1 MSPVKKFLPPLLAA
15 ALVLGSAQLN
25 GCAFWGGPQ
34 TVAPFISTTYERDT
48 SVRES
53 RFKMIDNFASRDFK
67 NLIGG
72 TWSSRASE
80 RSSVLLEYAEEEAVM
95 NYGFALAVKYRLV
108 AGGQAVISTDLNGL
122 DISRGEALSLWLS
135 YSAHQNAEIRLRLI
149 AKKSLPKEIE
159 LSPRLNPASK
169 NWQELYIPFGEM
181 QGVDFNRLEKMEI
194 IIDSEKGDEGSFFV
208 DHAGFFGPEQVFFE
222 SLKDNLRG
230 FPKDS
235 AVDRRELL
243 ALDDRALLQ
252 RIARDTWA
260 YFENMIDRR
269 HRLPLDR
276 VKLSWR
282 MEIGDY
288 TSPTDIGLYYVAC
301 IAAAEMRFISR
312 PEAAKRISRSLDTV
326 AKLPKWKGFLYNY
339 YSTTNLMPTSFFV
352 SSVDNGWF
360 AACLLVAKSYF
371 PQSLGP
377 RVDAVLKEMDFGE
390 LYDAG
395 VGKFNL
401 GYDDAAKKFTSSHY
415 GLLVSEA
422 RIASIVAIV
431 KGDVEPEHWYL
442 LQRVP
447 PRSERWQNQLPR
459 GRKMTLRDIN
469 FFGGYYRYGGKKIVP
484 SWGGS
489 LFEFLMPTLL
499 IDEFRLA
506 PEGLGL
512 NDRKAAEIHRD
523 YALLKK
529 RYPVWGISPCMV
541 DRGARGSF
549 LELGLRDIA
558 VKGYADK
565 AIVTPHASFLALEL
579 IPDSV
584 FTNIRRLLTFY
595 DIYGPYGFFDAVYL
609 RGPKVT
615 RQYLA
620 LDQAM
625 IFIAV
630 TNYLKNGMI
639 RQLFHRLPESGKI
652 NSLLGEEKFFKN

>member
-1 MSPVKKFLPPLLAA
+1 MKFPKKFLRPLLAGALLAA
-15 ALVLGSAQLN
+15 AVPWH
-25 GCAFWGGPQ
+25 GCAFWGAAE
-34 TVAPFISTTYERDT
+34 TVTPYLSSTYERDT
-48 SVRES
+48 SVRAS
-53 RFKMIDNFASRDFK
+53 RFKMVDNFASRDFK
-67 NLIGG
+67 NQIGG
-72 TWSSRASE
+72 GWTSRASE
-80 RSSVLLEYAEEEAVM
+80 RSSVLLDYAEEEAAM

-108 AGGQAVISTDLNGL
+108 ADGQAAVSTDLNGL
-122 DISRGEALSLWLS
+122 DISRGEALTFWLS
-135 YSAHQNAEIRLRLI
+135 YSAQQNAKIRLRLLSD
-149 AKKSLPKEIE
+149 KSLPKEID
-159 LSPRLNPASK
+159 LSGRLNEASK
-169 NWQELYIPFGEM
+169 NWQEVYVPFREM
-181 QGVDFNRLEKMEI
+181 AGVNFNRVEKLEILIE
-194 IIDSEKGDEGSFFV
+194 SENGDEGAFFV
-208 DHAGFFGPEQVFFE
+208 DHIGFFGPEQVFFE

-230 FPKDS
+230 FPKEM

-243 ALDDRALLQ
+243 ALDDRALLH
-252 RIARDTWA
+252 RISRDTWA

-301 IAAAEMRFISR
+301 IAAAEMRYISK

-326 AKLPKWKGFLYNY
+326 RKLPKWKGFLYNY
-339 YSTTNLMPTSFFV
+339 YSTTNLHPTSFFV

-360 AACLLVAKSYF
+360 AACLMVAKAYF
-371 PQSLGP
+371 PETLGP
-377 RVDAVLKEMDFGE
+377 RVDGILKEMDFGE
-390 LYDAG
+390 LYDFG
-395 VGKFNL
+395 IGKFNL
-401 GYDDAAKKFTSSHY
+401 GYDDAAKKYTSSHY

-422 RIASIVAIV
+422 RIASVVAIA

-442 LQRVP
+442 LQRTP
-447 PRSERWQNQLPR
+447 PRSERWQNQLPQ
-459 GRKMTLRDIN
+459 GRVKTMRDIN
-469 FFGGYYRYGGKKIVP
+469 FFGGYYRYGKKKIVP

-512 NDRKAAEIHRD
+512 NGRKAAEIHRD

-541 DRGARGSF
+541 DRGARGNF
-549 LELGLRDIA
+549 LELGIREIA

-565 AIVTPHASFLALEL
+565 AIVSPHASFLALEL
-579 IPDSV
+579 ITESV
-584 FTNIRRLLTFY
+584 LTNIRRLLTFY
-595 DIYGPYGFFDAVYL
+595 DIYGPYGFYDAVYL